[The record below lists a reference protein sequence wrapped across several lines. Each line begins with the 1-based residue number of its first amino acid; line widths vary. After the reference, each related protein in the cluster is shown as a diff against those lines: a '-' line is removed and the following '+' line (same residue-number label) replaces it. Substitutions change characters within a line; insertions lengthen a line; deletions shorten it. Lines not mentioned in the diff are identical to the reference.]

1 MHNDSRLHAADPD
14 EWLEA
19 HGDALFRFAMKHL
32 RDSASAEDVVQ
43 ETLLAALQ
51 ARDEFAGNA
60 SQRTWLTGI
69 LKRKIADLIRKRSR
83 EATFE
88 NDAQDGHG
96 DSTELTA
103 CLFDQRGEW
112 VVPQRAWGDPDAMF
126 EQNRFWEAFTCCY
139 DGLSPKLSTAFS
151 LREFSGLSI
160 EELCEILNI
169 SSSNCSVI
177 LYRARL
183 ALKTCLES
191 SWFDNPMRRGPS

>member
-1 MHNDSRLHAADPD
+1 VSQNDPPVDIADPD
-14 EWLEA
+14 AWLEA
-19 HGDALFRFAMKHL
+19 HGDPLFRFAMKHL
-32 RDSASAEDVVQ
+32 RDTASAEDVVQ
-43 ETLLAALQ
+43 ETLLAAFQ
-51 ARDEFAGNA
+51 ARDSFSGQA

-83 EATFE
+83 EVPFE
-88 NDAQDGHG
+88 NEVQDGTDG
-96 DSTELTA
+96 LTA
-103 CLFDQRGEW
+103 SLFDQRGEW

-126 EQNRFWEAFTCCY
+126 EQNRFWEAFTGCY

-183 ALKTCLES
+183 ALKACLES
-191 SWFDNPMRRGPS
+191 SWFDNPMRGGAS

>member
-1 MHNDSRLHAADPD
+1 MQNDLALHTADPD
-14 EWLEA
+14 EWLER

-32 RDSASAEDVVQ
+32 RDSTSAEDVVQ

-51 ARDEFAGNA
+51 ARHGFAGQA

-83 EATFE
+83 EAPFE
-88 NDAQDGHG
+88 SEAQDGHG
-96 DSTELTA
+96 DPAELAA

-112 VVPQRAWGDPDAMF
+112 VVPQRTWGNPDAMF
-126 EQNRFWEAFTCCY
+126 EQNRFWEAFTRCY
-139 DGLSPKLSTAFS
+139 DGLSPKLSTVFS

-160 EELCEILNI
+160 DELCEILNI

-183 ALKTCLES
+183 ALKECLES
-191 SWFDNPMRRGPS
+191 NWFDNTMRRGAP